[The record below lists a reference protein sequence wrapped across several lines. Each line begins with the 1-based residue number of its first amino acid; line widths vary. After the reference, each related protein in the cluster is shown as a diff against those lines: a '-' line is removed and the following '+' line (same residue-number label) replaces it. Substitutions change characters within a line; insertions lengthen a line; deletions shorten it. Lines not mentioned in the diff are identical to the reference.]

1 MLHAW
6 ENSCMGIRDI
16 FATRSI
22 ETAAPTRG
30 VDVAASLAPVTSL
43 DSLTPFFGG
52 AQTATR
58 EEAMSVPSCARA
70 RNIICSSIASIGL
83 EVIDRST
90 DMEIEG
96 AIPRV
101 IRTPDPRI
109 PGSAT
114 YVWTCEDLLFYGYAY
129 WQITELFSDTYRV
142 RSVQRVSPARVT
154 IRTNAIA
161 SEIEFYMVDGTPV
174 PNSGVGSLV
183 VFNGVDEGLLNRA
196 GRTIRTGAELERAAA
211 MYAREPIPSMVLKSN
226 GTALPA
232 DRIAKLL
239 ESWGSARRNRGTA
252 FLNADVE
259 LQTVGFD
266 PEKLQ
271 LSAARSYIATEI
283 ARACGIPAYYID
295 AETGSSMTYSNAVN
309 QRQTLLDFS
318 LIPLM
323 TSISERLSMPDF
335 VPSSQEVKYD
345 LSDYLRGSDLERAN
359 IYKTLNSIVDPVT
372 GQPAMTVD
380 EIRQAEEL
388 IK

>member
-1 MLHAW
+1 
-6 ENSCMGIRDI
+6 MGIRDI
-16 FATRSI
+16 FATRQVQ
-22 ETAAPTRG
+22 TVGLPTG
-30 VDVAASLAPVTSL
+30 PDVAAQLGPVTTL

-52 AQTATR
+52 ANTATR
-58 EEAMSVPSCARA
+58 EEFMSVPTGARA

-90 DMEIEG
+90 GLEIED
-96 AIPRV
+96 ATPRV
-101 IRTPDPRI
+101 IRTPDPRV

-114 YVWTCEDLLFYGYAY
+114 YVWTCEDLLLYGYAY
-129 WQITELFSDTYRV
+129 WQITEFFADTQRI
-142 RSVQRVSPARVT
+142 RSVQRVNPSRVT
-154 IRTNAIA
+154 IQTNSLAT
-161 SEIEFYMVDGTPV
+161 EIEYYMVDGSPV
-174 PNSGVGSLV
+174 PNSGLGSLV
-183 VFNGVDEGLLNRA
+183 VFNGNDEGVLNRA

-239 ESWGSARRNRGTA
+239 DSWATARRNRGTA
-252 FLNADVE
+252 FLNADVTME
-259 LQTVGFD
+259 TVGFD

-271 LSAARSYIATEI
+271 LAAARSYIATEI
-283 ARACGIPAYYID
+283 ARACGIPAYYVD
-295 AETGSSMTYSNAVN
+295 ANTGSSMTYSNATT

-335 VPSSQEVKYD
+335 IPSTQEVRYD

-359 IYKTLNSIVDPVT
+359 IYKTLNSIVDAN
-372 GQPAMTVD
+372 GNPAITVE
-380 EIRQAEEL
+380 EIRNAEEM

>member
-1 MLHAW
+1 
-6 ENSCMGIRDI
+6 MGIRDI
-16 FATRSI
+16 FATRQI
-22 ETAAPTRG
+22 ETVATPQSP
-30 VDVAASLAPVTSL
+30 DVSAQLGPVTSL

-52 AQTATR
+52 ANTATR
-58 EEAMSVPSCARA
+58 EEFMSIPTAARA

-90 DMEIEG
+90 GMEIEE
-96 AIPRV
+96 ALPRV
-101 IRTPDPRI
+101 ISTPDPRV

-114 YVWTCEDLLFYGYAY
+114 YVWTLEDILLYGYGY
-129 WQITELFSDTYRV
+129 WQITELFADTFRV
-142 RSVQRVSPARVT
+142 RSVQRVSPTRVT
-154 IRTNAIA
+154 IQTNSLAT
-161 SEIEFYMVDGTPV
+161 EIEYYMVDGSPV
-174 PNSGVGSLV
+174 PNSGIGSLV
-183 VFNGVDEGLLNRA
+183 VFNGNDEGVLNRA

-239 ESWGSARRNRGTA
+239 DSWATARRNRGTA
-252 FLNADVE
+252 FLNADVTLE
-259 LQTVGFD
+259 TVGFD

-271 LSAARSYIATEI
+271 LAAARSYIATEV
-283 ARACGIPAYYID
+283 ARACGIPAYYVD
-295 AETGSSMTYSNAVN
+295 AETGSSMTYSNATT

-323 TSISERLSMPDF
+323 TSVTERLSMPDF
-335 VPSSQEVKYD
+335 IPSTQEVKYD

-359 IYKTLNSIVDPVT
+359 IYKILNSIVDAE
-372 GQPAMTVD
+372 GNPAITID

>member
-1 MLHAW
+1 
-6 ENSCMGIRDI
+6 MGIRDI
-16 FATRSI
+16 FATRQI
-22 ETAAPTRG
+22 ETVATPQSP
-30 VDVAASLAPVTSL
+30 DVSAQLGPVTSL

-52 AQTATR
+52 ANTATR
-58 EEAMSVPSCARA
+58 EEFMSIPTAARA

-90 DMEIEG
+90 GMEIED
-96 AIPRV
+96 ALPRV
-101 IRTPDPRI
+101 IRTPDPRV

-114 YVWTCEDLLFYGYAY
+114 YVWTLEDILLYGYGY
-129 WQITELFSDTYRV
+129 WQITEFFADTNRV
-142 RSVQRVSPARVT
+142 RSVQRVSPSRVT
-154 IRTNAIA
+154 IQTNSLAT
-161 SEIEFYMVDGTPV
+161 EIEYYMVDGSPV
-174 PNSGVGSLV
+174 PNSGIGSLV
-183 VFNGVDEGLLNRA
+183 VFNGNDEGVLNRA

-239 ESWGSARRNRGTA
+239 DSWATARRNRGTA
-252 FLNADVE
+252 FLNADVTLE
-259 LQTVGFD
+259 TVGFD

-271 LSAARSYIATEI
+271 LAAARSYIATEI
-283 ARACGIPAYYID
+283 ARACGIPAYYVD
-295 AETGSSMTYSNAVN
+295 AETGSSMTYSNAST

-323 TSISERLSMPDF
+323 TSITERLSMPDF
-335 VPSSQEVKYD
+335 IPSTQEVKYD

-359 IYKTLNSIVDPVT
+359 IYKILNSIVDAE
-372 GQPAMTVD
+372 GNPAITID

>member
-1 MLHAW
+1 
-6 ENSCMGIRDI
+6 MGILDI
-16 FATRSI
+16 FATRKI
-22 ETAAPTRG
+22 EVAAPQRG
-30 VDVAASLAPVTSL
+30 IDVAASLAPVTSL

-70 RNIICSSIASIGL
+70 RNIICSSISSIGL

-90 DMEIEG
+90 GMEIEDG
-96 AIPRV
+96 TPRV

-129 WQITELFSDTYRV
+129 WQIMEQFSDTLRV
-142 RSVQRVSPARVT
+142 RSVQRVSPSRVT
-154 IRTNAIA
+154 IQTNSLAT
-161 SEIEFYMVDGTPV
+161 EIEYYMVDGSPV
-174 PNSGVGSLV
+174 PNSGLGSLV

-196 GRTIRTGAELERAAA
+196 GRTIRTGAELEKAAA
-211 MYAREPIPSMVLKSN
+211 MYAREPIPAMVLKSN

-239 ESWGSARRNRGTA
+239 ESWGAARRTRGTA

-259 LQTVGFD
+259 LTTVGFD

-283 ARACGIPAYYID
+283 ARATGIPAYYID

-335 VPSSQEVKYD
+335 VPSSQEVKFD
-345 LSDYLRGSDLERAN
+345 LSDYLRGSELERAN
-359 IYKTLNSIVDPVT
+359 IYKVLNSIVDPVT
-372 GQPAMTVD
+372 GQPALTVD
-380 EIRQAEEL
+380 EIRQAEDM
-388 IK
+388 IT

>member
-1 MLHAW
+1 
-6 ENSCMGIRDI
+6 MGLLDLFIPTKIEAASPKAGADI
-16 FATRSI
+16 Q
-22 ETAAPTRG
+22 
-30 VDVAASLAPVTSL
+30 ASLAPVTSI
-43 DSLTPFFGG
+43 DSLSPFFGG
-52 AQTATR
+52 SNSATR
-58 EEAMSVPSCARA
+58 EQAMSVPSCARA

-90 DMEIEG
+90 GMDIEG
-96 AIPRV
+96 ATPRV

-129 WQITELFSDTYRV
+129 WQITELFADTFRV
-142 RSVQRVSPARVT
+142 RSVQRVSPTRVT
-154 IRTNAIA
+154 IQTNSLAT
-161 SEIEFYMVDGTPV
+161 EIEYYMVDGTPV
-174 PNSGVGSLV
+174 PNSGIGSLV
-183 VFNGVDEGLLNRA
+183 VFNGNDEGLLNRA
-196 GRTIRTGAELERAAA
+196 GATIRTGSELERAAA

-239 ESWGSARRNRGTA
+239 ESWGVARRNRGTA

-309 QRQTLLDFS
+309 QRSTLLDFS

-335 VPSSQEVKYD
+335 IPSSQQVKFD

-372 GQPAMTVD
+372 GQAAISVD
-380 EIRQAEEL
+380 EIRQAEEM

>member
-1 MLHAW
+1 
-6 ENSCMGIRDI
+6 MGIRDI
-16 FATRSI
+16 FATRSVQTVQP
-22 ETAAPTRG
+22 TAGA
-30 VDVAASLAPVTSL
+30 DVAAALGPVTSL

-52 AQTATR
+52 VNTATR
-58 EEAMSVPSCARA
+58 EEAMSVPTVARG

-90 DMEIEG
+90 GMEIEDG
-96 AIPRV
+96 TPRV
-101 IRTPDPRI
+101 IRTPDPRV

-154 IRTNAIA
+154 IQTNSIA
-161 SEIEFYMVDGTPV
+161 TEIEYYMVDGTPV
-174 PNSGVGSLV
+174 PNSGIGSLV
-183 VFNGVDEGLLNRA
+183 VFNGNDEGLLNRA
-196 GRTIRTGAELERAAA
+196 GKTIRTGAELERAAA
-211 MYAREPIPSMVLKSN
+211 MYAREPVPSMVLKSN

-232 DRIAKLL
+232 DRITKLL
-239 ESWGSARRNRGTA
+239 DSWGSARRNRSTA
-252 FLNADVE
+252 FLNADVTME
-259 LQTVGFD
+259 AVGFD

-271 LSAARSYIATEI
+271 LNQARSYVSTEL
-283 ARACGIPAYYID
+283 ARALGIPAYYVD
-295 AETGSSMTYSNAVN
+295 AETGSSMTYSNATN

-335 VPSSQEVKYD
+335 VPQSQRVEYD

-359 IYKTLNSIVDPVT
+359 IYKTLNSIVDAN
-372 GQPAMTVD
+372 GNPAITVE
-380 EIRQAEEL
+380 EIRQAEEF

>member
-1 MLHAW
+1 
-6 ENSCMGIRDI
+6 MGIRDI
-16 FATRSI
+16 FATRQVQTVQP
-22 ETAAPTRG
+22 TAGA
-30 VDVAASLAPVTSL
+30 DVAASLPVTSL

-52 AQTATR
+52 VNTATR
-58 EEAMSVPSCARA
+58 EEAMSVPTVARG

-90 DMEIEG
+90 GMEIEDG
-96 AIPRV
+96 TPRV
-101 IRTPDPRI
+101 IRTPDPRV

-154 IRTNAIA
+154 IQTNSLAT
-161 SEIEFYMVDGTPV
+161 EIEYYMVDGSPV
-174 PNSGVGSLV
+174 PNSGIGSLV
-183 VFNGVDEGLLNRA
+183 VFNGNDEGLLNRA
-196 GRTIRTGAELERAAA
+196 GKTIRTGAELERAAA
-211 MYAREPIPSMVLKSN
+211 MYAREPVPSMVLKSN

-232 DRIAKLL
+232 DRITKLL
-239 ESWGSARRNRGTA
+239 DSWGTARRNRSTA
-252 FLNADVE
+252 FLNADVTME
-259 LQTVGFD
+259 AVGFD

-271 LSAARSYIATEI
+271 LNQARSYVSTEL
-283 ARACGIPAYYID
+283 ARALGIPAYYVD
-295 AETGSSMTYSNAVN
+295 AETGSSMTYSNATT

-335 VPSSQEVKYD
+335 VPQSQRVEYD

-359 IYKTLNSIVDPVT
+359 IYKTLNSIVDAE
-372 GQPAMTVD
+372 GNPALTVE
-380 EIRQAEEL
+380 EIRQAEEM
-388 IK
+388 IR

>member
-1 MLHAW
+1 
-6 ENSCMGIRDI
+6 MGIRDI
-16 FATRSI
+16 FATRQVQ
-22 ETAAPTRG
+22 TVGLPVG
-30 VDVAASLAPVTSL
+30 PDVAAQLGPVTTL

-52 AQTATR
+52 ANTATR
-58 EEAMSVPSCARA
+58 EEFMSVPTGARA

-90 DMEIEG
+90 GLEIEE
-96 AIPRV
+96 ATPRV
-101 IRTPDPRI
+101 IRTPDPRV

-114 YVWTCEDLLFYGYAY
+114 YVWTCEDLLLYGYAY
-129 WQITELFSDTYRV
+129 WQITEFFADTNRV
-142 RSVQRVSPARVT
+142 RSVQRVNPTRVT
-154 IRTNAIA
+154 IQTNSLAT
-161 SEIEFYMVDGTPV
+161 EIEYYMVDGSPV
-174 PNSGVGSLV
+174 PNSGLGSLV
-183 VFNGVDEGLLNRA
+183 VFNGNDEGVLNRA

-239 ESWGSARRNRGTA
+239 DSWATARRNRGTA
-252 FLNADVE
+252 FLNADVTME
-259 LQTVGFD
+259 TVGFD

-271 LSAARSYIATEI
+271 LAAARSYIATEI
-283 ARACGIPAYYID
+283 ARACGIPAYYVD
-295 AETGSSMTYSNAVN
+295 ANTGSSMTYSNATT

-335 VPSSQEVKYD
+335 VPSTQEVRYD

-359 IYKTLNSIVDPVT
+359 IYKTLNSIVDAN
-372 GQPAMTVD
+372 GNPAITVE
-380 EIRQAEEL
+380 EIRNAEEM

>member
-1 MLHAW
+1 MIYAW
-6 ENSCMGIRDI
+6 ENLRMGIRDI
-16 FATRSI
+16 FATRRV
-22 ETAAPTRG
+22 EVVAPVLG
-30 VDVAASLAPVTSL
+30 ADVAASLAPVVTL
-43 DSLTPFFGG
+43 DALTPFFGG
-52 AQTATR
+52 SNTATR
-58 EEAMSVPSCARA
+58 EQAMSVPSCARA

-90 DMEIEG
+90 GMEIEG
-96 AIPRV
+96 ATPRV

-129 WQITELFSDTYRV
+129 WQITELFQDTYRV
-142 RSVQRVSPARVT
+142 RSVQRVSPTRVT
-154 IRTNAIA
+154 IQTNSLAT
-161 SEIEFYMVDGTPV
+161 EIEYYMVDGSPV

-183 VFNGVDEGLLNRA
+183 VFNGNDEGLLNRA
-196 GRTIRTGAELERAAA
+196 GATIRTGAELERAAA

-239 ESWGSARRNRGTA
+239 EAWGAARRNRGTA
-252 FLNADVE
+252 FLNSDVE

-271 LSAARSYIATEI
+271 LSAARSYIATEL

-335 VPSSQEVKYD
+335 VPSSQEVKFD

-359 IYKTLNSIVDPVT
+359 IYKVLNSIVDPVT
-372 GQPAMTVD
+372 GQSALTVD
-380 EIRQAEEL
+380 EIRQSEDM
-388 IK
+388 IT

>member
-1 MLHAW
+1 
-6 ENSCMGIRDI
+6 MGIRDI
-16 FATRSI
+16 FATRQVQTVATPQS
-22 ETAAPTRG
+22 P
-30 VDVAASLAPVTSL
+30 DVSAQLGPVTSL

-52 AQTATR
+52 ANTATR
-58 EEAMSVPSCARA
+58 EEFMSIPTAARA

-90 DMEIEG
+90 GMDIEE

-101 IRTPDPRI
+101 IRTPDPRV

-114 YVWTCEDLLFYGYAY
+114 YVWTLEDILLYGYGY
-129 WQITELFSDTYRV
+129 WQITELFADTFRV
-142 RSVQRVSPARVT
+142 RSVQRVSPTRVT
-154 IRTNAIA
+154 IQTNSLAT
-161 SEIEFYMVDGTPV
+161 EIEYYMVDGSPV

-183 VFNGVDEGLLNRA
+183 VFNGNDEGVLNRA

-232 DRIAKLL
+232 DRIAKFLD
-239 ESWGSARRNRGTA
+239 SWATARRNRGTA
-252 FLNADVE
+252 FLNADVTLE
-259 LQTVGFD
+259 TVGFD

-271 LSAARSYIATEI
+271 LAAARSYIATEV
-283 ARACGIPAYYID
+283 ARACGIPAYYVD
-295 AETGSSMTYSNAVN
+295 AETGSSMTYSNATT

-323 TSISERLSMPDF
+323 TSITERLSMPDF
-335 VPSSQEVKYD
+335 IPSTQEVKYD

-359 IYKTLNSIVDPVT
+359 IYKILNSIVDAE
-372 GQPAMTVD
+372 GNPAITID

>member
-1 MLHAW
+1 
-6 ENSCMGIRDI
+6 MGIRDI
-16 FATRSI
+16 FATKQVQTLSP
-22 ETAAPTRG
+22 APTS
-30 VDVAASLAPVTSL
+30 DVAAGIGPVTSL

-52 AQTATR
+52 VNTATR
-58 EEAMSVPSCARA
+58 EEAMSVPTVARG

-90 DMEIEG
+90 GMEIEDG
-96 AIPRV
+96 TPRV
-101 IRTPDPRI
+101 IRTPDPQV

-154 IRTNAIA
+154 IQTNALA
-161 SEIEFYMVDGTPV
+161 TEIEYYMVDGSPV
-174 PNSGVGSLV
+174 PNSGIGSLV
-183 VFNGVDEGLLNRA
+183 VFNGNDEGLLNRA
-196 GRTIRTGAELERAAA
+196 GKTIRTGAELERAAA
-211 MYAREPIPSMVLKSN
+211 MYAREPVPSMVLKSN

-239 ESWGSARRNRGTA
+239 DSWGVARRNRGTA
-252 FLNADVE
+252 FLNADVSME
-259 LQTVGFD
+259 AIGFD
-266 PEKLQ
+266 PDKLQ
-271 LSAARSYIATEI
+271 LNQARSYVSTEL
-283 ARACGIPAYYID
+283 ARALGIPAYYVD
-295 AETGSSMTYSNAVN
+295 AETGSSMTYSNATN

-335 VPSSQEVKYD
+335 VPQSQRVEYD

-359 IYKTLNSIVDPVT
+359 IYKTLNSIVDAN
-372 GQPAMTVD
+372 GNPAITVE
-380 EIRQAEEL
+380 EIRQAEEF

>member
-1 MLHAW
+1 
-6 ENSCMGIRDI
+6 MGLLDI
-16 FATRSI
+16 FATRKVEMATPS
-22 ETAAPTRG
+22 PTY
-30 VDVAASLAPVTSL
+30 DVSASLGPVTSL

-52 AQTATR
+52 ANTATR
-58 EEAMSVPSCARA
+58 EQAMMVPTVARA

-90 DMEIEG
+90 GMEIED
-96 AIPRV
+96 ATPRV

-129 WQITELFSDTYRV
+129 WQITELFADTYRV

-154 IRTNAIA
+154 IQTNSIA
-161 SEIEFYMVDGTPV
+161 SEIEYYMVDGTPV

-183 VFNGVDEGLLNRA
+183 VFNGNDEGLLNRA
-196 GRTIRTGAELERAAA
+196 GATIRTGAELERAAA
-211 MYAREPIPSMVLKSN
+211 MYAREPVPSMVLKSN

-239 ESWGSARRNRGTA
+239 DSWGAARRSRGTA

-271 LSAARSYIATEI
+271 LNQARSYVATEL
-283 ARACGIPAYYID
+283 ARATGIPAYYVD
-295 AETGSSMTYSNAVN
+295 AETGSSMTYSNATT

-335 VPSSQEVKYD
+335 IPQSQEVKYD

-359 IYKTLNSIVDPVT
+359 IYKTLNSIVDAQ
-372 GQPAMTVD
+372 GNPAITVE
-380 EIRQAEEL
+380 EIRNAEEM

>member
-1 MLHAW
+1 
-6 ENSCMGIRDI
+6 MGIRDI
-16 FATRSI
+16 FATRQV
-22 ETAAPTRG
+22 ETVGLPSSP
-30 VDVAASLAPVTSL
+30 DVAAQLGPVTSL

-52 AQTATR
+52 ANTATR
-58 EEAMSVPSCARA
+58 EEFMSVPTGARA

-90 DMEIEG
+90 GMEIEDG
-96 AIPRV
+96 TPRV
-101 IRTPDPRI
+101 IRTPDPRV

-114 YVWTCEDLLFYGYAY
+114 YVWTCEDLLLYGYAY
-129 WQITELFSDTYRV
+129 WQITELFADTYRV

-154 IRTNAIA
+154 IQTNSLAT
-161 SEIEFYMVDGTPV
+161 EIEYYMVDGSPV

-183 VFNGVDEGLLNRA
+183 VFNGNDEGVLNRA

-239 ESWGSARRNRGTA
+239 DSWASARRNRGTA
-252 FLNADVE
+252 FLNADVTLE
-259 LQTVGFD
+259 TVGFD

-271 LSAARSYIATEI
+271 LSAARSYIATEV
-283 ARACGIPAYYID
+283 ARACGIPAYYVD
-295 AETGSSMTYSNAVN
+295 AETGSSMTYSNATN

-359 IYKTLNSIVDPVT
+359 IYKTLNSIVDAN
-372 GQPAMTVD
+372 GNPALTVE

>member
-1 MLHAW
+1 
-6 ENSCMGIRDI
+6 MGIRDV
-16 FATRSI
+16 FATRKV
-22 ETAAPTRG
+22 ETVATPQSP
-30 VDVAASLAPVTSL
+30 DVSAQLGPVTSL

-52 AQTATR
+52 ANTATR
-58 EEAMSVPSCARA
+58 EEFMSIPTAARA

-90 DMEIEG
+90 GMEIEE
-96 AIPRV
+96 ALPRV
-101 IRTPDPRI
+101 IRTPDPRV

-114 YVWTCEDLLFYGYAY
+114 YVWTLEDLLLYGYGY
-129 WQITELFSDTYRV
+129 WQITELFADTYRV

-154 IRTNAIA
+154 IQTNSLAT
-161 SEIEFYMVDGTPV
+161 EIEYYMVDGTPV
-174 PNSGVGSLV
+174 PNSGPGSLV
-183 VFNGVDEGLLNRA
+183 VFNGNDEGVLNRA

-239 ESWGSARRNRGTA
+239 DSWASARRNRGTA
-252 FLNADVE
+252 FLNADVTLE
-259 LQTVGFD
+259 TVGFD

-271 LSAARSYIATEI
+271 LAAARSYIATES
-283 ARACGIPAYYID
+283 ARACGIPAYYVD
-295 AETGSSMTYSNAVN
+295 AETGSSMTYSNATT

-323 TSISERLSMPDF
+323 TSITERLSMPDF
-335 VPSSQEVKYD
+335 IPSTQEVKYD

-359 IYKTLNSIVDPVT
+359 IYKTLNSIVDAN
-372 GQPAMTVD
+372 GNPAITVD

>member
-1 MLHAW
+1 
-6 ENSCMGIRDI
+6 MGIRDI
-16 FATRSI
+16 FATRQVQTVGLPSG
-22 ETAAPTRG
+22 P
-30 VDVAASLAPVTSL
+30 DVAAQLGPVTTL

-52 AQTATR
+52 ANTATR
-58 EEAMSVPSCARA
+58 EEFMSVPTGARA

-90 DMEIEG
+90 GLEIED
-96 AIPRV
+96 ATPRV
-101 IRTPDPRI
+101 IRTPDPRV

-114 YVWTCEDLLFYGYAY
+114 YVWTCEDLLLYGYAY
-129 WQITELFSDTYRV
+129 WQITEFFADTNRV
-142 RSVQRVSPARVT
+142 RSVQRVNPTRVT
-154 IRTNAIA
+154 IQTNSLAT
-161 SEIEFYMVDGTPV
+161 EIEYYMVDGSPV
-174 PNSGVGSLV
+174 PNSGLGSLV
-183 VFNGVDEGLLNRA
+183 VFNGNDEGVLNRA

-239 ESWGSARRNRGTA
+239 DSWATARRNRGTA
-252 FLNADVE
+252 FLNADVTME
-259 LQTVGFD
+259 TVGFD

-271 LSAARSYIATEI
+271 LAAARSYIATEI
-283 ARACGIPAYYID
+283 ARACGIPAYYVD
-295 AETGSSMTYSNAVN
+295 ANTGSSMTYSNATT

-323 TSISERLSMPDF
+323 TSITERLSMPDF
-335 VPSSQEVKYD
+335 VPSTQQVRYD

-359 IYKTLNSIVDPVT
+359 IYKTLNSIVDAN
-372 GQPAMTVD
+372 GNPAITVE
-380 EIRQAEEL
+380 EIRTAEEM

>member
-1 MLHAW
+1 
-6 ENSCMGIRDI
+6 MGIRDI
-16 FATRSI
+16 FATRSVQTVQP
-22 ETAAPTRG
+22 TAGA
-30 VDVAASLAPVTSL
+30 DVAAALGPVTSL

-52 AQTATR
+52 VNTATR
-58 EEAMSVPSCARA
+58 EEAMSVPTVARG

-90 DMEIEG
+90 GMEIEDG
-96 AIPRV
+96 TPRV
-101 IRTPDPRI
+101 IRTPDPRV

-142 RSVQRVSPARVT
+142 RSVQRISPARVT
-154 IRTNAIA
+154 IQTNSMAT
-161 SEIEFYMVDGTPV
+161 EIEYYMVDGTPV
-174 PNSGVGSLV
+174 PNSGIGSLV
-183 VFNGVDEGLLNRA
+183 VFNGNDEGLLNRA
-196 GRTIRTGAELERAAA
+196 GKTIRTGAELERAAA
-211 MYAREPIPSMVLKSN
+211 MYAREPVPSMVLKSN

-232 DRIAKLL
+232 DRITKLL
-239 ESWGSARRNRGTA
+239 DSWGAARRNRSTA
-252 FLNADVE
+252 FLNADVTME
-259 LQTVGFD
+259 AVGFD

-271 LSAARSYIATEI
+271 LNQARSYVSTELS
-283 ARACGIPAYYID
+283 RALGIPAYYVD
-295 AETGSSMTYSNAVN
+295 AETGSSMTYSNATN

-335 VPSSQEVKYD
+335 VPQSQRVEYD

-359 IYKTLNSIVDPVT
+359 IYKTLNSIVDAN
-372 GQPAMTVD
+372 GNPAITVE
-380 EIRQAEEL
+380 EIRQAEEF

>member
-1 MLHAW
+1 
-6 ENSCMGIRDI
+6 MGIRDI

-22 ETAAPTRG
+22 DTVAPTAG
-30 VDVAASLAPVTSL
+30 ADVAASMPVTSL

-52 AQTATR
+52 ANTATR
-58 EEAMSVPSCARA
+58 EEAMSVPTVARG

-83 EVIDRST
+83 EVIDRT
-90 DMEIEG
+90 TGMEIEDG
-96 AIPRV
+96 TPRV
-101 IRTPDPRI
+101 IRTPDPRV

-154 IRTNAIA
+154 IQTNSIA
-161 SEIEFYMVDGTPV
+161 TEIEYYMVDGTPV
-174 PNSGVGSLV
+174 PNSGIGSLV
-183 VFNGVDEGLLNRA
+183 VFNGNDEGLLNRA
-196 GRTIRTGAELERAAA
+196 GKTVRTGAELERAAA
-211 MYAREPIPSMVLKSN
+211 MYAREPVPSMVLKSN

-239 ESWGSARRNRGTA
+239 DSWGVARRNRSTA
-252 FLNADVE
+252 FLNADVTME
-259 LQTVGFD
+259 AVGFD

-271 LSAARSYIATEI
+271 LNQARSYVATEL
-283 ARACGIPAYYID
+283 ARALGIPAYYVD
-295 AETGSSMTYSNAVN
+295 AETGSSMTYSNATT

-335 VPSSQEVKYD
+335 VPQSQSVKYD
-345 LSDYLRGSDLERAN
+345 LSDYLRGSDLERAQ
-359 IYKTLNSIVDPVT
+359 IYQTLNSIVDAN
-372 GQPAMTVD
+372 GNPAITVD
-380 EIRQAEEL
+380 EIRQAEEM

>member
-1 MLHAW
+1 
-6 ENSCMGIRDI
+6 MGIRDI
-16 FATRSI
+16 FATRQVQTVGLPSG
-22 ETAAPTRG
+22 P
-30 VDVAASLAPVTSL
+30 DVSAQLGPVTTL

-52 AQTATR
+52 ANTATR
-58 EEAMSVPSCARA
+58 EEFMSVPTGARA

-90 DMEIEG
+90 GLEIED
-96 AIPRV
+96 ATPRV
-101 IRTPDPRI
+101 IRTPDPRV

-114 YVWTCEDLLFYGYAY
+114 YVWTCEDLLLYGYAY
-129 WQITELFSDTYRV
+129 WQITEFFADTNRV
-142 RSVQRVSPARVT
+142 RSVQRVNPSRVT
-154 IRTNAIA
+154 IQTNSLAT
-161 SEIEFYMVDGTPV
+161 EIEYYMVDGSPV
-174 PNSGVGSLV
+174 PNFGLGSLV
-183 VFNGVDEGLLNRA
+183 VFNGNDEGVLNRA

-239 ESWGSARRNRGTA
+239 DSWATARRNRGTA
-252 FLNADVE
+252 FLNADVTLE
-259 LQTVGFD
+259 TVGFD

-271 LSAARSYIATEI
+271 LAAARSYIATEI
-283 ARACGIPAYYID
+283 ARACGIPAYYVD
-295 AETGSSMTYSNAVN
+295 ANTGSSMTYSNATT

-323 TSISERLSMPDF
+323 TSITERLSMPDF
-335 VPSSQEVKYD
+335 VPSTQEVRYD

-359 IYKTLNSIVDPVT
+359 IYKTLNSIVDAN
-372 GQPAMTVD
+372 GNPAITVE
-380 EIRQAEEL
+380 EIRNAEEM

>member
-1 MLHAW
+1 
-6 ENSCMGIRDI
+6 MGIRDI

-22 ETAAPTRG
+22 ETVTPKAGA
-30 VDVAASLAPVTSL
+30 DIAASLPVTSL

-52 AQTATR
+52 VNTATR
-58 EEAMSVPSCARA
+58 EEAMSVPIVARG

-90 DMEIEG
+90 GMEIED
-96 AIPRV
+96 ATPRV
-101 IRTPDPRI
+101 IRTPDPRV

-154 IRTNAIA
+154 IQTNSLAT
-161 SEIEFYMVDGTPV
+161 EIEYYMVDGSPV
-174 PNSGVGSLV
+174 PNSGIGSLV
-183 VFNGVDEGLLNRA
+183 VFNGNDEGLLNRA
-196 GRTIRTGAELERAAA
+196 GKTIRTGAELERAAA
-211 MYAREPIPSMVLKSN
+211 MYAREPVPSMVLKSN

-232 DRIAKLL
+232 DRISKLL
-239 ESWGSARRNRGTA
+239 DSWSTARRNRSTA
-252 FLNADVE
+252 FLNADVTLE
-259 LQTVGFD
+259 SVGFD

-271 LSAARSYIATEI
+271 LNQARSYVSTEL
-283 ARACGIPAYYID
+283 ARALGIPAYYVD
-295 AETGSSMTYSNAVN
+295 AETGSSMTYSNATT

-335 VPSSQEVKYD
+335 VPQSQRVEYD

-359 IYKTLNSIVDPVT
+359 IYKTLNSIVDAE
-372 GQPAMTVD
+372 GNPALTVE
-380 EIRQAEEL
+380 EIRQAEEM
-388 IK
+388 IR

>member
-1 MLHAW
+1 
-6 ENSCMGIRDI
+6 MGIRDI
-16 FATRSI
+16 FATRSVQTVQP
-22 ETAAPTRG
+22 TAGA
-30 VDVAASLAPVTSL
+30 DVAAALGPVTSL

-52 AQTATR
+52 VNTATR
-58 EEAMSVPSCARA
+58 EEAMSVPTVARG

-90 DMEIEG
+90 GMEIEDG
-96 AIPRV
+96 TPRV
-101 IRTPDPRI
+101 IRTPDPRV

-142 RSVQRVSPARVT
+142 RSVQRISPARVT
-154 IRTNAIA
+154 IQTNSMAT
-161 SEIEFYMVDGTPV
+161 EIEYYMVDGSPV
-174 PNSGVGSLV
+174 PNSGIGSLV
-183 VFNGVDEGLLNRA
+183 VFNGNDEGLLNRA
-196 GRTIRTGAELERAAA
+196 GKTIRTGAELERAAA
-211 MYAREPIPSMVLKSN
+211 MYAREPVPSMVLKSN

-232 DRIAKLL
+232 DRITKLL
-239 ESWGSARRNRGTA
+239 DSWGSARRNRSTA
-252 FLNADVE
+252 FLNADVTME
-259 LQTVGFD
+259 AVGFD

-271 LSAARSYIATEI
+271 LNQARSYVSTEL
-283 ARACGIPAYYID
+283 ARALGIPAYYVD
-295 AETGSSMTYSNAVN
+295 AETGSSMTYSNATN

-335 VPSSQEVKYD
+335 VPQSQRVEYD

-359 IYKTLNSIVDPVT
+359 IYKTLNSIVDAN
-372 GQPAMTVD
+372 GNPAITVE
-380 EIRQAEEL
+380 EIRQAEEF

>member
-1 MLHAW
+1 MA
-6 ENSCMGIRDI
+6 IRDI
-16 FATRSI
+16 FATKKI
-22 ETAAPTRG
+22 ETITSER
-30 VDVAASLAPVTSL
+30 VTDVAAQLGPVTSL

-52 AQTATR
+52 VNTATR
-58 EEAMSVPSCARA
+58 EEAMSVPTVARA

-90 DMEIEG
+90 GMELED

-101 IRTPDPRI
+101 IRTPDPRV

-129 WQITELFSDTYRV
+129 WQITELFADTYRV
-142 RSVQRVSPARVT
+142 RSVQRVSPSRVT
-154 IRTNAIA
+154 IQTNSLAT
-161 SEIEFYMVDGTPV
+161 EIEYYMVDGSPV
-174 PNSGVGSLV
+174 PNSGIGSLV
-183 VFNGVDEGLLNRA
+183 VFNGNDEGLLNRA
-196 GRTIRTGAELERAAA
+196 GKTIRTGAELERAAA

-239 ESWGSARRNRGTA
+239 DSWGSARRNRSTA
-252 FLNADVE
+252 FLNADVTLE
-259 LQTVGFD
+259 TVGFD

-271 LSAARSYIATEI
+271 LNQARSYVSTEL
-283 ARACGIPAYYID
+283 ARAAGIPAYYVD
-295 AETGSSMTYSNAVN
+295 AETGSSMTYSNATN
-309 QRQTLLDFS
+309 QRQSLLDFS

-335 VPSSQEVKYD
+335 VPQSQEVKYD

-359 IYKTLNSIVDPVT
+359 IYKTLNSIVDAQ
-372 GQPAMTVD
+372 GNPAITVD
-380 EIRQAEEL
+380 EIRQAEEM

>member
-1 MLHAW
+1 
-6 ENSCMGIRDI
+6 MGIRDI
-16 FATRSI
+16 FATRQV
-22 ETAAPTRG
+22 ETVGLPSSP
-30 VDVAASLAPVTSL
+30 DVAAQLGPVTSL

-52 AQTATR
+52 ANTATR
-58 EEAMSVPSCARA
+58 EEFMSVPTGARA

-90 DMEIEG
+90 GMEIEDG
-96 AIPRV
+96 TPRV
-101 IRTPDPRI
+101 IRTPDPRV

-114 YVWTCEDLLFYGYAY
+114 YVWTCEDLLLYGYAY
-129 WQITELFSDTYRV
+129 WQITELFADTYRV

-154 IRTNAIA
+154 IQTNALA
-161 SEIEFYMVDGTPV
+161 TEIEYYMVDGSPV

-183 VFNGVDEGLLNRA
+183 VFNGNDEGVLNRA

-239 ESWGSARRNRGTA
+239 DSWASARRNRGTA
-252 FLNADVE
+252 FLNADVTLE
-259 LQTVGFD
+259 TVGFD

-271 LSAARSYIATEI
+271 LSAARSYIATEM
-283 ARACGIPAYYID
+283 ARACGIPAYYVD
-295 AETGSSMTYSNAVN
+295 AETGSSMTYSNATN

-359 IYKTLNSIVDPVT
+359 IYKTLNSIVDAN
-372 GQPAMTVD
+372 GNPAITVE
-380 EIRQAEEL
+380 EIRQAEEM

>member
-1 MLHAW
+1 
-6 ENSCMGIRDI
+6 MGIRDI
-16 FATRSI
+16 FATRQVS
-22 ETAAPTRG
+22 TVGLPTG
-30 VDVAASLAPVTSL
+30 PDVAAQLGPVTTL

-52 AQTATR
+52 ANTATR
-58 EEAMSVPSCARA
+58 EEFMSVPTGARA

-90 DMEIEG
+90 GLEIED
-96 AIPRV
+96 ATPRV
-101 IRTPDPRI
+101 IRTPDPRV

-114 YVWTCEDLLFYGYAY
+114 YVWTCEDLLLYGYAY
-129 WQITELFSDTYRV
+129 WQITEFFADTNRV
-142 RSVQRVSPARVT
+142 RSVQRVNPSRVT
-154 IRTNAIA
+154 IQTNSLAT
-161 SEIEFYMVDGTPV
+161 EIEYYMVDGSPV
-174 PNSGVGSLV
+174 PNSGLGSLV
-183 VFNGVDEGLLNRA
+183 VFNGNDEGVLNRA

-239 ESWGSARRNRGTA
+239 DSWATARRNRGTA
-252 FLNADVE
+252 FLNADVTME
-259 LQTVGFD
+259 TVGFD

-271 LSAARSYIATEI
+271 LAAARSYIATEI
-283 ARACGIPAYYID
+283 ARACGIPAYYVD
-295 AETGSSMTYSNAVN
+295 ANTGSSMTYSNATT

-323 TSISERLSMPDF
+323 TSITERLSMPDF
-335 VPSSQEVKYD
+335 IPSTQAVRYD

-359 IYKTLNSIVDPVT
+359 IYKTLNSIVDAN
-372 GQPAMTVD
+372 GNPAITVE
-380 EIRQAEEL
+380 EIRNAEEM

>member
-1 MLHAW
+1 
-6 ENSCMGIRDI
+6 MGIRDI
-16 FATRSI
+16 FATRQI
-22 ETAAPTRG
+22 ETVATPQSP
-30 VDVAASLAPVTSL
+30 DVSAQLGPVTSL

-52 AQTATR
+52 ANTATR
-58 EEAMSVPSCARA
+58 EEFMSIPTAARA

-90 DMEIEG
+90 GMDIEE

-101 IRTPDPRI
+101 IRTPDPRV

-114 YVWTCEDLLFYGYAY
+114 YVWTLEDILLYGYGY
-129 WQITELFSDTYRV
+129 WQITELFADTFRV
-142 RSVQRVSPARVT
+142 RSVQRVSPTRVT
-154 IRTNAIA
+154 IQTNSLAT
-161 SEIEFYMVDGTPV
+161 EIEYYMVDGSPV

-183 VFNGVDEGLLNRA
+183 VFNGNDEGVLNRA

-239 ESWGSARRNRGTA
+239 DSWATARRNRGTA
-252 FLNADVE
+252 FLNADVTLE
-259 LQTVGFD
+259 TVGFD

-271 LSAARSYIATEI
+271 LAAARSYIATEV
-283 ARACGIPAYYID
+283 ARACGIPAYYVD
-295 AETGSSMTYSNAVN
+295 AETGSSMTYSNATT

-323 TSISERLSMPDF
+323 TSVTERLSMPDF
-335 VPSSQEVKYD
+335 IPSTQEVKYD

-359 IYKTLNSIVDPVT
+359 IYKILNSIVDAE
-372 GQPAMTVD
+372 GNPAITID
-380 EIRQAEEL
+380 EIRQAEEM

>member
-1 MLHAW
+1 
-6 ENSCMGIRDI
+6 MGIRDI
-16 FATRSI
+16 FATRQV
-22 ETAAPTRG
+22 ETVAQPSSP
-30 VDVAASLAPVTSL
+30 DVSAQLGPVTSL

-52 AQTATR
+52 ANTATR
-58 EEAMSVPSCARA
+58 EEFMSVPTGARA

-90 DMEIEG
+90 GMEIED
-96 AIPRV
+96 ATPRV
-101 IRTPDPRI
+101 IRTPDPRV

-114 YVWTCEDLLFYGYAY
+114 YVWTCEDLLLYGYAY
-129 WQITELFSDTYRV
+129 WQITELFADTYRV
-142 RSVQRVSPARVT
+142 RSVQRVNPTRVT
-154 IRTNAIA
+154 IQTNSMAT
-161 SEIEFYMVDGTPV
+161 EIEYYMVDGSPV

-183 VFNGVDEGLLNRA
+183 VFNGNDEGVLNRA

-232 DRIAKLL
+232 DRISKLL
-239 ESWGSARRNRGTA
+239 DSWATARRNRGTA
-252 FLNADVE
+252 FLNADVTLE
-259 LQTVGFD
+259 TVGFD

-283 ARACGIPAYYID
+283 ARACGIPAYYVD
-295 AETGSSMTYSNAVN
+295 AETGSSMTYSNATN

-359 IYKTLNSIVDPVT
+359 IYKTLNSIVDAN
-372 GQPAMTVD
+372 GNPAITVE

>member
-1 MLHAW
+1 
-6 ENSCMGIRDI
+6 MGIRDI
-16 FATRSI
+16 FATREVQTVATSQS
-22 ETAAPTRG
+22 P
-30 VDVAASLAPVTSL
+30 DVSAQLGPVTSL

-52 AQTATR
+52 ANTATR
-58 EEAMSVPSCARA
+58 EEFMSIPTAARA

-90 DMEIEG
+90 GMDIEE

-101 IRTPDPRI
+101 IRTHDPRV

-114 YVWTCEDLLFYGYAY
+114 YVWTLEDILLYGYGY
-129 WQITELFSDTYRV
+129 WQITELFADTFRV
-142 RSVQRVSPARVT
+142 RSVQRVSPTRVT
-154 IRTNAIA
+154 IQTNSLAT
-161 SEIEFYMVDGTPV
+161 EIEYYMVDGSPV
-174 PNSGVGSLV
+174 PNSGIGSLV
-183 VFNGVDEGLLNRA
+183 VFNGNDEGVLNRA

-239 ESWGSARRNRGTA
+239 DSWATARRNRGTA
-252 FLNADVE
+252 FLNADVTLE
-259 LQTVGFD
+259 TVGFD

-271 LSAARSYIATEI
+271 LAAARSYIATEV
-283 ARACGIPAYYID
+283 ARACGIPAYYVD
-295 AETGSSMTYSNAVN
+295 AETGSSMTYSNATT

-323 TSISERLSMPDF
+323 TSVTERLSMPDF
-335 VPSSQEVKYD
+335 IPSTQEVKYD

-359 IYKTLNSIVDPVT
+359 IYKILNSIVDAE
-372 GQPAMTVD
+372 GNPAITID
-380 EIRQAEEL
+380 EIRQAEEM

>member
-1 MLHAW
+1 
-6 ENSCMGIRDI
+6 MGIRDI
-16 FATRSI
+16 FATRQVQTVGLPSG
-22 ETAAPTRG
+22 P
-30 VDVAASLAPVTSL
+30 DVAAQLGPVTTL

-52 AQTATR
+52 ANTATR
-58 EEAMSVPSCARA
+58 EEFMSVPTGARA

-90 DMEIEG
+90 GLEIED
-96 AIPRV
+96 ATPRV
-101 IRTPDPRI
+101 IRTPDPRV

-114 YVWTCEDLLFYGYAY
+114 YVWTCEDLLLYGYAY
-129 WQITELFSDTYRV
+129 WQITEFFADTNRV
-142 RSVQRVSPARVT
+142 RSVQRVNPTRVT
-154 IRTNAIA
+154 IQTNSLAT
-161 SEIEFYMVDGTPV
+161 EIEYYMVDGSPV
-174 PNSGVGSLV
+174 PNSGLGSLV
-183 VFNGVDEGLLNRA
+183 VFNGNDEGVLNRA

-239 ESWGSARRNRGTA
+239 DSWATARRNRGTA
-252 FLNADVE
+252 FLNADVTME
-259 LQTVGFD
+259 TVGFD

-271 LSAARSYIATEI
+271 LAAARSYIATEI
-283 ARACGIPAYYID
+283 ARACGIPAYYV
-295 AETGSSMTYSNAVN
+295 AAKAGSSMKYSNATT

-323 TSISERLSMPDF
+323 TSITERLSMPDF
-335 VPSSQEVKYD
+335 VPSTQEVRYD

-359 IYKTLNSIVDPVT
+359 IYKTLNSIVDAN
-372 GQPAMTVD
+372 GNPAITVE
-380 EIRQAEEL
+380 EIRNAEEM